1 MALTSPASSGR
12 SVEVWLPKDR
22 ETVQLIVEGY
32 FDRLNVHR
40 PVFLQ
45 KDFEKILNDLYDGHT
60 ISHDPGYVCS
70 VYLILALGTLSELNH
85 RAVKR
90 EMENKGD
97 ILGPLGPSMAKKL
110 MPEDWPEHDEFMDRA
125 LAVKPDLRVTISS
138 LQALILLHW
147 YLYTEVSLTLPST
160 FSTELNTYPPSDKVV
175 HSGASWAAWCDLALS

>member
-1 MALTSPASSGR
+1 M
-12 SVEVWLPKDR
+12 
-22 ETVQLIVEGY
+22 VQLVVEGY
-32 FDRLNVHR
+32 FERLNAHR
-40 PVFLQ
+40 PVFHR

-85 RAVKR
+85 RAVKS
-90 EMENKGD
+90 EKEHKGD
-97 ILGPLGPSMAKKL
+97 VLGPLGPSMAKKL

-147 YLYTEVSLTLPST
+147 YLYTEVCLQ
-160 FSTELNTYPPSDKVV
+160 FSPSD
-175 HSGASWAAWCDLALS
+175 